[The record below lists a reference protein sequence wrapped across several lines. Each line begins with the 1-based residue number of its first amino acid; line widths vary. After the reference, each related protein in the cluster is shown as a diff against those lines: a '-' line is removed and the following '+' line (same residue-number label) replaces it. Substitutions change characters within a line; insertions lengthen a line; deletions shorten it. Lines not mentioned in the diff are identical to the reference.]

1 MKNLFIILLLFILV
15 SFTDIDIKGFNVKLD
30 KCNRLYIKTKLNE
43 NELVKEIKIN
53 KQNDKNIYLYRKTEH
68 LPLNFWVY
76 LPEGSYIMR
85 TTILLKS
92 GKVIKDIKEFK
103 ILKHE

>member
-1 MKNLFIILLLFILV
+1 
-15 SFTDIDIKGFNVKLD
+15 
-30 KCNRLYIKTKLNE
+30 
-43 NELVKEIKIN
+43 
-53 KQNDKNIYLYRKTEH
+53 
-68 LPLNFWVY
+68 VY